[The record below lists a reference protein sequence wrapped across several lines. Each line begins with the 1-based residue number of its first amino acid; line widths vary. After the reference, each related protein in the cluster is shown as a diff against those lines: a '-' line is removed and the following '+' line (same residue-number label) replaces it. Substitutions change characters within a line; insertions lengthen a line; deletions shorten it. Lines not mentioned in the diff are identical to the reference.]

1 MKKGSYHVSDK
12 TKKQISEKLKGR
24 HLSDETKQKLHET
37 HLGKKPSAEARQK
50 MSDAKK
56 WKKLSQAHIEKIR
69 KANIGK
75 HSIQCKE
82 ETKLKLRLANT
93 GKHHSEETKKKIG
106 EGISGERNG
115 LYGKHHSEETKALI
129 SEKCKGR
136 VSPNKGKSVYNNG
149 SVEKY
154 FSTEEQI
161 PDGFVKGRL
170 KFSEETL
177 HKMSLAA
184 TGENNPMYGK
194 KISEEVVKE
203 RTEKMINTKMKN
215 KSFHTSKDS
224 EEIFKNFL
232 IEYIVENNFR
242 YQYRDKLRYPFLCD
256 FYIPKLDL
264 FIELNHFKS
273 HNGHLFD
280 KNNEDDINTLQL
292 LQEKAKTSKFYENM
306 IDVWTIK
313 DPLKFETAKKNN
325 LNYIV
330 SYNISEMY
338 NIIEELK
345 KALNKDDFE

>member
-1 MKKGSYHVSDK
+1 M
-12 TKKQISEKLKGR
+12 
-24 HLSDETKQKLHET
+24 
-37 HLGKKPSAEARQK
+37 
-50 MSDAKK
+50 
-56 WKKLSQAHIEKIR
+56 
-69 KANIGK
+69 
-75 HSIQCKE
+75 
-82 ETKLKLRLANT
+82 ANT

-106 EGISGERNG
+106 EGVSGERNG
-115 LYGKHHSEETKALI
+115 LYDKHHSEETKALI

-154 FSTEEQI
+154 FATEEQI

-232 IEYIVENNFR
+232 IEYIGENNFR

-306 IDVWTIK
+306 INVWTIK

-325 LNYIV
+325 LNYLAFYKWNEFLEW
-330 SYNISEMY
+330 YN
-338 NIIEELK
+338 K
-345 KALNKDDFE
+345 Q